1 MGKLT
6 DRKAGPAP
14 RLMLLS
20 VFGLMLAAP
29 AHAQSATNFNTKP
42 LAPKAASAKKDKEKD
57 KAAGKAPVSKEPAP
71 ASTTPSRYIGEAE
84 LDAFVQSMA
93 ATFSMRERATDPF
106 GQYQDPDA
114 KPVIKTT
121 VAKTTRK
128 VQTFT
133 ATPFSEIIRYLK
145 VTTIMPGEKRFLL
158 ADRSFKQG
166 ERMPLIFRGKNIS
179 AEITYVGAR
188 QIDFRNV
195 ESGETASLKMELLP
209 PGMSFGTKGI
219 TAPGMV
225 PANHNT
231 PIELE
236 PSGSN
241 SDTTPQNL

>member
-6 DRKAGPAP
+6 YRSGALTP

-20 VFGLMLAAP
+20 ALGLMLAAP
-29 AHAQSATNFNTKP
+29 AQAQSATNFNTKP
-42 LAPKAASAKKDKEKD
+42 LAPKAAPAKKE
-57 KAAGKAPVSKEPAP
+57 KAAAASKAPASKEPAP

-84 LDAFVQSMA
+84 LDAFVESMS
-93 ATFSMRERATDPF
+93 ATFSMRGRATDPF

-114 KPVIKTT
+114 KPVIKTS

-128 VQTFT
+128 VQTFQ
-133 ATPFSEIIRYLK
+133 ATPFSEIIRFLK

-166 ERMPLIFRGKNIS
+166 ERMPLLFRGKNIS
-179 AEITYVGAR
+179 AQIIAVGAT

-195 ESGETASLKMELLP
+195 ETGETASLKMELLP
-209 PGMSFGTKGI
+209 MGMTPGTKGI

-225 PANHNT
+225 PANQNT

-236 PSGSN
+236 PSGPN
-241 SDTTPQNL
+241 PDTTSQNL